1 MFKKLFLITL
11 LFTATL
17 FASTGEFS
25 ERGSKWYGME
35 LHFSSLRIFDGE
47 GSMNTLKLNSITRFY
62 PAKNF
67 ILGPSFTYSRL
78 SLGELGD
85 RESYSIFNFGMDIG
99 FSNNIK
105 NRAIPYFIINP
116 KLSMYT
122 AGYSGDVEGEP
133 YFKVEAKAGCI
144 VNINDFVGV
153 QIEPNYLVQPAEEI
167 YAIGFNLGFTF
178 SLDKNLFS
186 LGASSRSP
194 LDEIM
199 IW

>member
-11 LFTATL
+11 LLTVTL

-25 ERGSKWYGME
+25 DRGSKWYGME
-35 LHFSSLRIFDGE
+35 LHFSSLRAFGGE

-62 PAKNF
+62 PANNF

-78 SLGELGD
+78 SFGEWGD
-85 RESYSIFNFGMDIG
+85 RESYSIFNIGMDIG

-105 NRAIPYFIINP
+105 NKAIPYFILNP

-144 VNINDFVGV
+144 ILINEYVGV
-153 QIEPNYLVQPAEEI
+153 QIEPNYQMEPSYEMYSFGLNV
-167 YAIGFNLGFTF
+167 GFTF
-178 SLDKNLFS
+178 TLNKRLFS

-199 IW
+199 LW